1 VLRKKDSSYADER
14 CASEVS
20 QREGGR
26 QKEERKG
33 KTEKEAEKSGFEA
46 QQKTRKRSD
55 GKASTAAYEEQEQ
68 HISAILVEIVSSQ
81 NTQE

>member
-1 VLRKKDSSYADER
+1 M
-14 CASEVS
+14 
-20 QREGGR
+20 
-26 QKEERKG
+26 KG

-81 NTQE
+81 STQE